1 MLDEDDDGQ
10 VKTCFKT
17 FSSKVENDDGNCYQ
31 GITLT
36 KYELTIRQSK
46 TVYASAISNICTK
59 AEQRLSSFVKS
70 VAFSIVFLLL
80 DTKSWPKDDFVS
92 FGNCEINKLT
102 QHYMTLLKKSG
113 CDVTKISSKWTRLKT
128 YIFLILHYSP
138 NKSYLEIWHQIF
150 TNNKVMAECQNIMHI
165 FKILMI
171 VPFTN
176 AILEHLFSRMNRSKQ
191 TFVTDYQDLD
201 WMTVC
206 ESEKDQ
212 ASRISSLM
220 ALSIVGQQRR
230 KDVSSHVH
238 IIILQISVFV

>member
-36 KYELTIRQSK
+36 KYELTIRQAK

-70 VAFSIVFLLL
+70 VAFSIIFLLL

-92 FGNCEINKLT
+92 FGNCEISKLT

-165 FKILMI
+165 FKNLMI

-176 AILEHLFSRMNRSKQ
+176 AILERLFSRMNRSKQ

-201 WMTVC
+201 WITVC